1 MIIGGV
7 DHKETSKLKRKAEGE
22 EAKRRKMRKTDESKS
37 QADSSES
44 AEDDTD
50 SSDSA
55 TVDVCFP
62 ESVKTKPKPEREC
75 KKTPTFTR

>member
-1 MIIGGV
+1 
-7 DHKETSKLKRKAEGE
+7 
-22 EAKRRKMRKTDESKS
+22 MRKTDESKS

-55 TVDVCFP
+55 TVDEYIP
-62 ESVKTKPKPEREC
+62 ESVKTNSNPVATPERQC
-75 KKTPTFTR
+75 KKWQSP